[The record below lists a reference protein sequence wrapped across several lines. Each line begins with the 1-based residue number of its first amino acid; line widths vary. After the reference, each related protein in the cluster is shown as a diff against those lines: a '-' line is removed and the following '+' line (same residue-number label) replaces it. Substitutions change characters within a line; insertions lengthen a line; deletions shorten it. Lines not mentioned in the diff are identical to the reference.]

1 MEDPYIVPIAGAIL
15 SAGNFALTS
24 AGVNLNSVAIVC
36 KVIKTVTQPV
46 AFGIPIHFYMD
57 IAIALFQ
64 RSR

>member
-1 MEDPYIVPIAGAIL
+1 MENDAIVPIAGAVL
-15 SAGNFALTS
+15 AAGNFALTS
-24 AGVNLNSVAIVC
+24 AGVNLNSIAIAC

-64 RSR
+64 RER